1 MNYEQKNA
9 LIAKIFCVL
18 GFMVFVFGMMF
29 YFLDREPWQAVV
41 AAAGILLMGLGIFA
55 DN

>member
-9 LIAKIFCVL
+9 LIAGIFGGL
-18 GFMVFVFGMMF
+18 GFVAFVFGMLF
-29 YFLDREPWQAVV
+29 YFFDREPWQAVV

>member
-9 LIAKIFCVL
+9 LLAKVFCVL
-18 GFMVFVFGMMF
+18 GFMVFIFGMTL
-29 YFLDREPWQAVV
+29 YFLDREPWQAIMTIV
-41 AAAGILLMGLGIFA
+41 GIALMGLAAIA

>member
-9 LIAKIFCVL
+9 LIAKISYVL

-29 YFLDREPWQAVV
+29 YFLDREPWQAIMAIV
-41 AAAGILLMGLGIFA
+41 GIALMGFAAFA